1 MDGLILQAGPRRGT
15 FLPAVW
21 ESLPEPADFLAHLKL
36 KAGLSPAYW
45 ASDVKVSRYRAEAFG
60 DQDLAEA

>member
-36 KAGLSPAYW
+36 KAGLSAAYW
-45 ASDVKVSRYRAEAFG
+45 ASDVKVSRYRAEA
-60 DQDLAEA
+60 